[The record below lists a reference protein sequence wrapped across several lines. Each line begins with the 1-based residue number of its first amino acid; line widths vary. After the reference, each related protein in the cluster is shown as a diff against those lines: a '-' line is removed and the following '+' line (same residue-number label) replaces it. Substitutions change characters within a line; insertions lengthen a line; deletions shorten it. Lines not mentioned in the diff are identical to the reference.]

1 MNMQSSVYIWK
12 GMSNENMPIVAL
24 NLIMTNGKKAKTKR
38 ELTQTIV
45 SYTKC
50 QCLYKQNLT
59 LEIVQE

>member
-1 MNMQSSVYIWK
+1 
-12 GMSNENMPIVAL
+12 MSNENMPIVAL

-50 QCLYKQNLT
+50 QCLYR
-59 LEIVQE
+59 

>member
-1 MNMQSSVYIWK
+1 
-12 GMSNENMPIVAL
+12 MSNENTVCMYCMPIVAL

-50 QCLYKQNLT
+50 QCLFR
-59 LEIVQE
+59 